1 MKKLHIH
8 IFALLFL
15 LSGCHEREV
24 IVPAKKQETVKQ
36 TQALAPAKG
45 TGQTSGTGTTTG
57 TGTGTGPSTGTSGP
71 TPPVSA
77 PNTFYVSTTGD
88 NAAGDGTAA
97 KPLKTLAFAITKV
110 PVSQGY
116 TIELSAGTFIENGLI
131 EVPLGVNITG
141 AGIDQ
146 TILKSASSFY
156 YHPATPGYATDK
168 FLISLNE
175 SSQQNGNQTLKGFTI
190 DGDSKQLHGGIY
202 VHNRTNV
209 VIDGVKVQN
218 TNFTGLWLWD
228 VKNSKVK
235 NTQFINCS
243 WGSTSY
249 CSGALNLGNVESVE
263 VDHITVDESI
273 GYGIKAIGPG
283 GNNNIINVKIHD
295 SRISVTPFGLWNNGS
310 APNIA
315 IELWSVNLVGNEIYN
330 NYVDNTI
337 SLVNSNATPSTGIQT
352 IRVHHNTIDMDARAH
367 GLGYSIELTIH
378 DAEIDHNY
386 FNKGTYGIAN
396 WDHPMQNWSIHHNT
410 FYAIQGTYPG
420 EIVRSQSS
428 GLHTVKLY
436 NNTIEFASDKTMN
449 VVGVY
454 GGTSENVEIKNNL
467 FIDSNTSY
475 SYYPNQLIHLENGAA
490 LNNLEVKNNL
500 FDTLPVG
507 SVPGAY
513 LNNVMV
519 PDPMIQKIGSRS
531 ETYYMPKAG
540 SPLIGAGI
548 NVGLAFTGSTPD
560 IGAYEYK

>member
-1 MKKLHIH
+1 MKKLHIG
-8 IFALLFL
+8 IIALLFL
-15 LSGCHEREV
+15 FSRCSDNE
-24 IVPAKKQETVKQ
+24 IFIQAKKQETLNNSKAPVK
-36 TQALAPAKG
+36 
-45 TGQTSGTGTTTG
+45 G
-57 TGTGTGPSTGTSGP
+57 TGTGTSTGTATGTSTGTVT
-71 TPPVSA
+71 TPPISQVSA
-77 PNTFYVSTTGD
+77 ANTLYVSTTGD
-88 NAAGDGTAA
+88 DTAGDGTAA
-97 KPLKTLAFAITKV
+97 KPLKTLAAAITKV
-110 PVSQGY
+110 PVGQGY
-116 TIELSAGTFIENGLI
+116 TISLSAGTFVENGLI

-156 YHPATPGYATDK
+156 YHPATPAYATDK
-168 FLISLNE
+168 FLISLNGN
-175 SSQQNGNQTLKGFTI
+175 SQQNGNQTLKGFTI

-218 TNFTGLWLWD
+218 TNFTGIWLWD
-228 VKNSKVK
+228 VKNSIVK
-235 NTQFINCS
+235 YSQLINCS

-263 VDHITVDESI
+263 IDHITVDEST

-283 GNNNIINVKIHD
+283 GNNNIINTKIHD
-295 SRISVTPFGLWNNGS
+295 SRISVNPFGLWNGGT

-337 SLVNSNATPSTGIQT
+337 SLVNSNATPSTGVQT

-367 GLGYSIELTIH
+367 GSGYSIELTIH
-378 DAEIDHNY
+378 DAEIDHN
-386 FNKGTYGIAN
+386 FINKGTYGIAN

-428 GLHTVKLY
+428 GLHNVKLY
-436 NNTIEFASDKTMN
+436 SNTIEFASDKTMN

-454 GGTSENVEIKNNL
+454 GGTSENVDVKNNL
-467 FIDSNTSY
+467 FINNNTSY
-475 SYYPNQLIHLENGAA
+475 SYYPNQLIHLENGAV

-500 FDTLPVG
+500 FDKLSIG
-507 SVPGAY
+507 SVPGTY
-513 LNNVMV
+513 LGNITNL
-519 PDPMIQKIGSRS
+519 DPMILKSGSRS
-531 ETYYMPKAG
+531 STYYMPMAG
-540 SPLIGAGI
+540 SPLIDAGM
-548 NVGLAFTGSTPD
+548 NVGFAFTGSAPD
-560 IGAYEYK
+560 IGVNEYQ